1 MSAVALERARAA
13 PPGAGADP
21 IHLFCCDEDIAMCG
35 AGLKGEEKQ
44 ERDDD
49 TPVCPLCALVEDEGL
64 PCPVPG
70 CPGDDGGIETGN
82 PA

>member
-1 MSAVALERARAA
+1 MSTAALERVRSA

-35 AGLKGEEKQ
+35 ANLKEEDEQ

-49 TPVCPLCALVEDEGL
+49 TPVCPMCALVEDEGL

-70 CPGDDGGIETGN
+70 CPGDDEE
-82 PA
+82 